1 MEPVRLTAMLYE
13 PRCVQARSRS
23 MRSAYRPPL
32 DAAQMSIGAR
42 ARAHMTCRRD
52 ERRLSARVAI
62 RQAATTSAVTVNQ
75 MRGMRIN
82 NTMSR
87 IRIVVTGDRVSG

>member
-1 MEPVRLTAMLYE
+1 
-13 PRCVQARSRS
+13 
-23 MRSAYRPPL
+23 
-32 DAAQMSIGAR
+32 
-42 ARAHMTCRRD
+42 MTCRRD